1 VKRKFDIIIIF
12 TLVKSALVYKK
23 YIHNERLG
31 WLIFMVNDQE
41 CASCGTRLVG
51 QGDVIFKCPGCD
63 VKQLGR
69 CVQCRDQSVEYICPD
84 CGYEGP

>member
-1 VKRKFDIIIIF
+1 MN
-12 TLVKSALVYKK
+12 KSYTPSYLICKS
-23 YIHNERLG
+23 YITNNRLAG
-31 WLIFMVNDQE
+31 LIFMVDNQE

-51 QGDVIFKCPGCD
+51 QGDVTFKCPGCD
-63 VKQLGR
+63 TKQLGR